1 MAGTIHFKQMTV
13 IGVGLIGGSLGL
25 VARRKRLVKAV
36 VGYGKR
42 RGEMQRAIASGAID
56 RYFLSLDRAVEEA
69 DLVVLATP
77 VGTFEKI
84 CVAMAP
90 HLKPGTIVTD
100 VGSVKGGLV
109 TKLEGLMPEGVF
121 FVGAHPI
128 AGRERS
134 GVESAA
140 IDLFAG
146 HRCILTPTKQTLRR
160 ALTKIRTFW
169 EAVGAGTMEME
180 PAEHDRI
187 MAAVSH
193 LPHLVAYAL
202 MEALSHP
209 SLTKDNPVRF
219 SGGGLRD
226 FTRIAASAPEMWRD
240 IFLANNDNV
249 VHMVDLYIQALETI
263 KKKIVAGDGPGLVEI
278 FTRARTVREK
288 SVAP

>member
-1 MAGTIHFKQMTV
+1 MSTAMHFKQMTV

-42 RGEMQRAIASGAID
+42 RGEMQRAIASGALD
-56 RYFLSLDRAVEEA
+56 RYFLSLDRAVEGA
-69 DLVVLATP
+69 DLIVLATP

-84 CVAMAP
+84 CAAMAP
-90 HLKPGTIVTD
+90 HLQPGTIVTD
-100 VGSVKGGLV
+100 VGSVKGALV
-109 TKLEGLMPEGVF
+109 TKIENLLPEGVS

-134 GVESAA
+134 GVESAS

-146 HRCILTPTKQTLRR
+146 HRCILTPTPKTPKK
-160 ALTKIRTFW
+160 ALSKIRAFW
-169 EAVGAGTMEME
+169 EAIGAGTMEMD
-180 PAEHDRI
+180 PVTHDRI

-240 IFLANNDNV
+240 IFLANNENV
-249 VHMVDLYIQALETI
+249 VHMVDLYINALETI
-263 KKKIVAGDGPGLVEI
+263 KKQIVAGDGAGMLEI
-278 FTRARTVREK
+278 FNRARALREK
-288 SVAP
+288 SLAS

>member
-1 MAGTIHFKQMTV
+1 MHFKQMTV

-42 RGEMQRAIASGAID
+42 RGEMQRAIASGALD
-56 RYFLSLDRAVEEA
+56 RYFLSLDRAVEGA
-69 DLVVLATP
+69 DLIVLATP
-77 VGTFEKI
+77 VGTFEKLCI
-84 CVAMAP
+84 AMAP

-100 VGSVKGGLV
+100 VGSVKGPLV
-109 TKLEGLMPEGVF
+109 TKMERLLPQGVL

-134 GVESAA
+134 GVESAS

-146 HRCILTPTKQTLRR
+146 HRCILTPTPKTSKK
-160 ALTKIRTFW
+160 ALSKIRAFW
-169 EAVGAGTMEME
+169 EAIGADTMEMDLL
-180 PAEHDRI
+180 EHDKI

-202 MEALSHP
+202 MEAVSHA
-209 SLTKDNPVRF
+209 SLGKSNPVRF

-240 IFLANNDNV
+240 IFLANRENV
-249 VHMVDLYIQALETI
+249 VHMVDLYVEAIETI
-263 KKKIVAGDGPGLVEI
+263 KKKIVAGDGPGLIET
-278 FTRARTVREK
+278 FNRARVVREK
-288 SVAP
+288 SLAS